1 LKPVETSEKRILGF
15 LLLVAGVSFLS
26 VALYTGQLAKVVE
39 LIGGIFEPAVAG
51 LP

>member
-1 LKPVETSEKRILGF
+1 MDTSEKQIIGS
-15 LLLVAGVSFLS
+15 LLLLAGITFLS
-26 VALYTGQLAKVVE
+26 VALYTNQLAKIAD